1 MARRPDDDDF
11 QDLRNLD
18 VDDIFEN
25 DDGDFELENATEDDY
40 ESEDLDDE
48 MKKYLFNDDDSEE
61 DEDDDEE
68 STDENLQL
76 NFDDTIETTIED
88 NIDDSEEEVS
98 NNETKTKEDE
108 VKTELEES
116 EIENKN
122 SEESEIEIKTDEPA
136 FNQDGTINENADPML
151 EINDSEDEKHEET
164 SEEVIETT
172 VDEVKEFGEETEN
185 NEQIVE
191 EVKPNCETFNELLDS
206 EMENAKKYDH
216 CVNDDDRVCIDNL
229 ATEFKKLLKMYYT
242 KYREDDLINYIKD
255 FIKDE
260 DKKRLF
266 NDIYIMQ
273 YCKYSIAIDFNNELA
288 EQNLWVLAAGMFA
301 DHIEEEK
308 LAGDIESEVI
318 SEGAKFNPNNIVE
331 DRGVTLTKEYQK
343 AQEAKY
349 AQYKLDRT
357 IFNISEL
364 EDDENSS
371 IFDDKRTLH
380 RDFYESEFYSIH
392 KEVMTTDKFA
402 DMSTIYSNV
411 IINEATSY
419 IPVIDYSTGI
429 RVVCIDTSDTDQYRL
444 NPLII
449 SKKVPFSF
457 QYNMRNVKVRV
468 LYLDDA
474 KYRPMAVICALKK
487 LIAFKQIKSRYKI
500 TLAHNYVVAYTTEA
514 KWIEMFEKGDPDA
527 HRRSPENSTYYMS
540 KPSNMCI
547 GIVVLD
553 KKSEK
558 DIRNIRRH
566 QISRDI
572 GKYEPVSADDYNIQF
587 VLSAR
592 LSRNDLRLRNPT
604 IPRENRY
611 VEYTITQYNECN
623 PVIIGDGFQTLVACI
638 IREHKNNYDPG
649 TPYSISFEYD
659 RDSLL
664 TPAVIRLL
672 DEQNGL
678 EPAYGQRPNSLD
690 IDGMFTLP
698 PSRIKMGGVEEFE
711 LGRLDK
717 RYFTPASIQRKY
729 DKPLWANYDL
739 STRDGRIQFIRSR
752 GFDEFLHLKPVLFDV
767 MPYALNML
775 ESSEMF
781 RELIKVSVPM
791 LSDRNSTDSEA
802 VLLKQAELNYKKSL
816 GDSPN
821 GKFKMFMIEAFNTI
835 IDIMAEKNK
844 TK

>member
-1 MARRPDDDDF
+1 
-11 QDLRNLD
+11 
-18 VDDIFEN
+18 
-25 DDGDFELENATEDDY
+25 
-40 ESEDLDDE
+40 
-48 MKKYLFNDDDSEE
+48 
-61 DEDDDEE
+61 
-68 STDENLQL
+68 
-76 NFDDTIETTIED
+76 
-88 NIDDSEEEVS
+88 
-98 NNETKTKEDE
+98 
-108 VKTELEES
+108 
-116 EIENKN
+116 
-122 SEESEIEIKTDEPA
+122 
-136 FNQDGTINENADPML
+136 
-151 EINDSEDEKHEET
+151 
-164 SEEVIETT
+164 
-172 VDEVKEFGEETEN
+172 
-185 NEQIVE
+185 
-191 EVKPNCETFNELLDS
+191 
-206 EMENAKKYDH
+206 
-216 CVNDDDRVCIDNL
+216 
-229 ATEFKKLLKMYYT
+229 
-242 KYREDDLINYIKD
+242 
-255 FIKDE
+255 
-260 DKKRLF
+260 
-266 NDIYIMQ
+266 
-273 YCKYSIAIDFNNELA
+273 
-288 EQNLWVLAAGMFA
+288 
-301 DHIEEEK
+301 
-308 LAGDIESEVI
+308 
-318 SEGAKFNPNNIVE
+318 
-331 DRGVTLTKEYQK
+331 
-343 AQEAKY
+343 
-349 AQYKLDRT
+349 
-357 IFNISEL
+357 
-364 EDDENSS
+364 
-371 IFDDKRTLH
+371 
-380 RDFYESEFYSIH
+380 
-392 KEVMTTDKFA
+392 MTTDKFA
-402 DMSTIYSNV
+402 NMSTIYSNV

-457 QYNMRNVKVRV
+457 QFNMRNVKVRV

-487 LIAFKQIKSRYKI
+487 LIAFKQIKPRYKI
-500 TLAHNYVVAYTTEA
+500 NLAHNYVVAYTTEA

-558 DIRNIRRH
+558 DIRSIRRH

-678 EPAYGQRPNSLD
+678 EPAYGQRPNGLD

>member
-11 QDLRNLD
+11 QDLKNLD

-25 DDGDFELENATEDDY
+25 DADDFELENASEDDY
-40 ESEDLDDE
+40 KSDELDDE
-48 MKKYLFNDDDSEE
+48 MKKYMFNEDDYDSEE
-61 DEDDDEE
+61 DDEDEVE
-68 STDENLQL
+68 STDDNLQL
-76 NFDDTIETTIED
+76 NFDDTIETTIE
-88 NIDDSEEEVS
+88 NNVEEESSENVEVS
-98 NNETKTKEDE
+98 E
-108 VKTELEES
+108 
-116 EIENKN
+116 
-122 SEESEIEIKTDEPA
+122 TDETEKEVEKFETTEEPP
-136 FNQDGTINENADPML
+136 FNPDGSINENADPML
-151 EINDSEDEKHEET
+151 EIDDSDDVEET
-164 SEEVIETT
+164 
-172 VDEVKEFGEETEN
+172 EVKEDVIKTEE
-185 NEQIVE
+185 QLE
-191 EVKPNCETFNELLDS
+191 EKIEEIKPNCKAFNNILDS
-206 EMENAKKYDH
+206 EMNNAKTYDY
-216 CVNDDDRVCIDNL
+216 CRNDDEKQSVDAL
-229 ATEFKKLLKMYYT
+229 ASEFKNLLLMYYA
-242 KYREDDLINYIKD
+242 KYRENDLLNYIND
-255 FIKDE
+255 FINTD
-260 DKKRLF
+260 DKRNLF
-266 NDIYIMQ
+266 KDIYIMQ

-288 EQNLWVLAAGMFA
+288 EQNLGVLAAGMFA
-301 DHIEEEK
+301 DHIEQEK
-308 LAGDIESEVI
+308 LAGEIESEVV
-318 SEGAKFNPNNIVE
+318 SEGPKLNPDNVIE
-331 DRGVTLTKEYQK
+331 DRGIQLNKEYQK

-349 AQYKLDRT
+349 SQYKLDRT

-364 EDDENSS
+364 DEDDENSS

-392 KEVMTTDKFA
+392 KEVMTSDKFA
-402 DMSTIYSNV
+402 DMSPIYSNV

-419 IPVIDYSTGI
+419 IPIIDYSTGI

-457 QYNMRNVKVRV
+457 QFNMRNVKVRV

-487 LIAFKQIKSRYKI
+487 LIAFKQIKQRYKI
-500 TLAHNYVVAYTTEA
+500 NLAHNYVVAYTTEA

-558 DIRNIRRH
+558 DIRSIRRH

-587 VLSAR
+587 VISAR

-664 TPAVIRLL
+664 TPAVIKLL
-672 DEQNGL
+672 DEQNGV
-678 EPAYGQRPNSLD
+678 EPAYGQRPNGLE

-729 DKPLWANYDL
+729 DKPLWVNYDL
-739 STRDGRIQFIRSR
+739 TTRDGRIQFIRSR

-802 VLLKQAELNYKKSL
+802 ILLKQAELNYKKSL
-816 GDSPN
+816 GDTPS

-844 TK
+844 NK